1 MRMEKNLIYS
11 KSNRETYSV
20 LSVSEIEVWSMANT
34 YPGNPEYN
42 GEKEIAKQY
51 MKILKETQDYMF

>member
-1 MRMEKNLIYS
+1 MIYS